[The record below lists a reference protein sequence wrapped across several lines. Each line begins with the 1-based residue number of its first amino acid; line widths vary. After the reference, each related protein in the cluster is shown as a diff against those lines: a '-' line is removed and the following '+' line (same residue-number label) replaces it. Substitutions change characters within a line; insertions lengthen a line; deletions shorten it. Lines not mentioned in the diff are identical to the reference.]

1 MEPAVPWIQKKKQK
15 KKNRQ
20 YHGTFHAPN
29 TTNVTWPPF
38 LLNKNLDVP
47 LVIGRYRIF
56 TNGAF
61 FMNKNIKLI
70 KYKK

>member
-1 MEPAVPWIQKKKQK
+1 MDSKKKKKKKSAVPW
-15 KKNRQ
+15 NL
-20 YHGTFHAPN
+20 PCSN